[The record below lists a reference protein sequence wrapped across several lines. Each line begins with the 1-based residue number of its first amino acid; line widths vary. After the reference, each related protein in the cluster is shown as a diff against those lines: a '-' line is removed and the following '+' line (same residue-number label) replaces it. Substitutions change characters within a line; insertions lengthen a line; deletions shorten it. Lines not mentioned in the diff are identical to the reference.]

1 VSTILVDVVAINDKL
16 ALLKVVAHLRPWT
29 LTNFDCSEEK
39 GNKHK
44 IAVAGPELL
53 NRRRCRTGVVKYI
66 IFNFQ
71 RSQIVDKTKS

>member
-1 VSTILVDVVAINDKL
+1 MSTILVDVVAINDKL

-29 LTNFDCSEEK
+29 LTNFDCSEK

-53 NRRRCRTGVVKYI
+53 IRRRCRTGVVKYI

-71 RSQIVDKTKS
+71 RSQIVDKNKS